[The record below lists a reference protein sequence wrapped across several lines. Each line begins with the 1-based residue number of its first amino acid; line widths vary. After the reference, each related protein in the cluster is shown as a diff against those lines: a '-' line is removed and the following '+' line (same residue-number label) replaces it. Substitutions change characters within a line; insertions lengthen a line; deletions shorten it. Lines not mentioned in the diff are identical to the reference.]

1 MKRLLLFLS
10 ALLLTARATAQ
21 EKAAT
26 GKTAEQIVQDV
37 HMSRAFRN
45 DELNGALTKGGKS
58 VPFTV
63 KFQDTLIH
71 FSFSNPKQI
80 IRLDITD
87 KTYRLREVTAN
98 SNKEVP
104 SSQYSVGIRGTDLT
118 YDDISFRYLYWP
130 KKQLIGDEIIRTRK
144 CHVVDLYNPDNKARL
159 GEYYMVRIFVDK
171 ESGGLVRMQA
181 YDWNGKLIK
190 SCTATGV
197 MKIKGA
203 TVLKSMDVVR
213 YVPGTKTVAGE
224 TTFELQRPK
233 GN

>member
-1 MKRLLLFLS
+1 MNRLLVFLS
-10 ALLLTARATAQ
+10 ALLLTVHAMAQ
-21 EKAAT
+21 EKAAA

-45 DELNGALTKGGKS
+45 DELKGELTKSGKS

-71 FSFSNPKQI
+71 FSFDNPKQI

-87 KTYRLREVTAN
+87 KSYRLREVTAN

-104 SSQYSVGIRGTDLT
+104 AAQYSTGIRGTDLT

-130 KKQLIGDEIIRTRK
+130 KKQLIGDEFIRTRK
-144 CHVVDLYNPDNKARL
+144 CHVVDLYNPARL

-233 GN
+233 GK

>member
-1 MKRLLLFLS
+1 MKRLLVFLS

-21 EKAAT
+21 EKAAA
-26 GKTAEQIVQDV
+26 GPTAEQIVQMV

-45 DELNGALTKGGKS
+45 DELKGALTKSGKS

-71 FSFSNPKQI
+71 FSFEKPKQV

-104 SSQYSVGIRGTDLT
+104 AAQYSTGIRGTDLT

-130 KKQLIGDEIIRTRK
+130 KKQLIGDEVIRTRR
-144 CHVVDLYNPDNKARL
+144 CHVVDLYNPARL

-213 YVPGTKTVAGE
+213 YVPGTKSVAGE

-233 GN
+233 GK